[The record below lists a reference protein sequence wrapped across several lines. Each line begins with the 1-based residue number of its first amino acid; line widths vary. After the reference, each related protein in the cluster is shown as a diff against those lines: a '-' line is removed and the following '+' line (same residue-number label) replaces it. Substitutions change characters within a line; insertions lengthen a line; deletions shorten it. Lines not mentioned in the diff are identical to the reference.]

1 MPWNGSRK
9 WEANPC
15 DFERTF
21 LFILFNNV
29 TFHWKNRIDRIRHV
43 YRTEYRNS
51 FFLGGGAG
59 GGWGRAYYK
68 FWALGGALIRSGAL
82 IWSWALIRAFTLVC
96 YNFISK
102 FKISTNP
109 GLSQS
114 IFDQPSPSGWD
125 GVQDQ
130 YGIIVLITLSCKP
143 SAVVRSGKLLSSIKY
158 NISVY
163 SKLWQAKERLL
174 AVSLSSVILGTWRKF
189 IVTSSIHMK
198 NMVLFVL
205 LSSVHFVKRTNIV
218 LHLMWWKTLRTSPA
232 RVRIGNSNS
241 VSVSKLTLQSYYF
254 TCSTR

>member
-1 MPWNGSRK
+1 M
-9 WEANPC
+9 
-15 DFERTF
+15 
-21 LFILFNNV
+21 
-29 TFHWKNRIDRIRHV
+29 
-43 YRTEYRNS
+43 
-51 FFLGGGAG
+51 
-59 GGWGRAYYK
+59 
-68 FWALGGALIRSGAL
+68 
-82 IWSWALIRAFTLVC
+82 VC

-102 FKISTNP
+102 LKFWTNP

-114 IFDQPSPSGWD
+114 IFDQPGSLGWD

-130 YGIIVLITLSCKP
+130 YGIIVLITLSYKP
-143 SAVVRSGKLLSSIKY
+143 SAVVCSGKLLSSIKY

-174 AVSLSSVILGTWRKF
+174 AFSLSSVILVIWRKF

-198 NMVLFVL
+198 KYGSFVL

-218 LHLMWWKTLRTSPA
+218 LHFMWWKMLRTSPA

-241 VSVSKLTLQSYYF
+241 VLVSKLTLQSYYF

>member
-1 MPWNGSRK
+1 MWPGFKSLHRRHLWVGFVVGSL
-9 WEANPC
+9 PSS
-15 DFERTF
+15 ERLYYAYFGFPVSSRPNSNSIRNACTCLNKF
-21 LFILFNNV
+21 L
-29 TFHWKNRIDRIRHV
+29 
-43 YRTEYRNS
+43 RTPQC
-51 FFLGGGAG
+51 G
-59 GGWGRAYYK
+59 AYYK

-130 YGIIVLITLSCKP
+130 YGIIVLITLSCNP

-218 LHLMWWKTLRTSPA
+218 FHLMWWKMLRTSPA
-232 RVRIGNSNS
+232 RVRIGNTNS
-241 VSVSKLTLQSYYF
+241 VLVSKLTLQSYYF
-254 TCSTR
+254 TSSTR

>member
-1 MPWNGSRK
+1 MSWNGSRK

-21 LFILFNNV
+21 LFIPFNNV

-43 YRTEYRNS
+43 YRTVVPKLIFSRRR
-51 FFLGGGAG
+51 
-59 GGWGRAYYK
+59 GRAYYK

-130 YGIIVLITLSCKP
+130 YGIIVLITLSCNP